1 MSYTDEMV
9 SNRLN
14 FRSARTERLLLD
26 SGAQVNIVG
35 EAIANDAKVK
45 IVKLQKERFV
55 TEASGNLLNI
65 IGVCELYIKLPCL
78 KSAKKVE
85 CLVLRGSAVDREI
98 LISCDML
105 LKWDLIHS
113 SFGKET
119 ITDYFLRNS
128 THYNSNLKRSKVK
141 NVNISQLYNKSKI
154 STEKLLEKNPTEC
167 LKLREK
173 ILKLH
178 KKNFKEKL
186 GPLDRLKCEPVQL
199 TSTNLQELRSKVQ

>member
-1 MSYTDEMV
+1 M
-9 SNRLN
+9 
-14 FRSARTERLLLD
+14 
-26 SGAQVNIVG
+26 
-35 EAIANDAKVK
+35 
-45 IVKLQKERFV
+45 
-55 TEASGNLLNI
+55 
-65 IGVCELYIKLPCL
+65 
-78 KSAKKVE
+78 
-85 CLVLRGSAVDREI
+85 DREI

-154 STEKLLEKNPTEC
+154 STEKLLEKVPTEC
-167 LKLREK
+167 VKLKEK

-178 KKNFKEKL
+178 KKISRRSL
-186 GPLDRLKCEPVQL
+186 GH
-199 TSTNLQELRSKVQ
+199 